1 MEPWFQSV
9 MIGELIGGFKS
20 NNLLQC
26 NVCMDL
32 FMIR

>member
-1 MEPWFQSV
+1 MEPCLQNL
-9 MIGELIGGFKS
+9 MIGGVFGGFKR

-32 FMIR
+32 FMTR